1 MVTTEE
7 EQALRA
13 ELRKRDEQIALLTFQ
28 LEQLKR
34 MIFGAK
40 SERFV
45 PTDPAQATLFGV
57 EATADR
63 KSVV

>member
-1 MVTTEE
+1 MVTVEE

-13 ELRKRDEQIALLTFQ
+13 ELRSTKEQLALLTFQ

-45 PTDPAQATLFGV
+45 PTDPA
-57 EATADR
+57 
-63 KSVV
+63 